1 LSHCAEPRSVK
12 WNYGVPNFIV
22 IGRVFQNMTKA
33 NPMEM
38 WNSWFALSSQ
48 AAMLGL
54 EAQGVIALR
63 MMRLAAG
70 GARGQ
75 AEAQRMMTEK
85 FDAFGEAQAVAVS
98 GTLAGGSSHGIGKKV
113 LGVYSKRVRA
123 NQRRLTR

>member
-1 LSHCAEPRSVK
+1 MK
-12 WNYGVPNFIV
+12 WNNGVPSAVVTARAFQDRANFH
-22 IGRVFQNMTKA
+22 NMAKA

-70 GARGQ
+70 GATGQ

-85 FDAFGEAQAVAVS
+85 FDAFGEAHAAAVS
-98 GTLAGGSSHGIGKKV
+98 GALAGGSSHGIGKKV
-113 LGVYSKRVRA
+113 LGIYSKRVRA
-123 NQRRLTR
+123 NQRRLAR